1 MGSLPTVEMVGKS
14 GRIVCNASDVSVWEK
29 KGYSVAGEA
38 KQTPKPEK
46 ASAPKK
52 APAKKTAVVKKKKA

>member
-1 MGSLPTVEMVGKS
+1 MGSLKTIEMVGKS
-14 GRIVCNASDVSVWEK
+14 GRVIVNESDKSVWEK